1 MALVTGAPVALLL
14 SLAGCWWG
22 PKQIDRERVY
32 RIGYGSDVP
41 FHFKGKDGVPAGL
54 AVELVAESARR
65 KGIKLNWVE
74 GSDVTKV
81 DLVVL
86 KTITPARRKTQ
97 HFSEPYLETDT
108 WFVVP
113 ENSSTRGIENLRTA
127 RISFTDV
134 AIHRENLSRLLPG
147 FQPVSTKS
155 TVEALEKVRGGQ
167 ADAAYLDEYTLMPA
181 LLSGGNS
188 PPLRTLP
195 TGDQKGSMA
204 LSASLPCAA
213 VADEIRDGMRDL
225 AAEGAIATIVGK
237 AGVFP
242 NLTADLV
249 HELVI
254 ANRRSQRLFA
264 SSVGLAV
271 VTLIVVWLALRSRQ
285 QSLKL
290 VRTERALKDSESKY
304 RLAMNAVSDALWDWD
319 VSTGKVYYS
328 PAWAN
333 LLRDSEVPPVFDSW
347 KQRVHPD
354 DLPTVEQSLQDHL
367 EGRSEVWNCEHRLM
381 TRPEGWKWVLGRGQV
396 QDRDPTGRPRRMVGT
411 IADITAR
418 KAAEASLQHANH
430 ELEQRVAKRTSELA
444 SRVVEVEQLNQDL
457 EAFSYSVSHDLRTPL
472 RNITGFLEL
481 LSQRLTGRLNPE
493 EARYISTVERESTR
507 MGTLITDL
515 LTFSKVGRTELRL
528 ERVPLA
534 ELVAE
539 VRGELQPLT
548 GDRLIEWQVPELPVV
563 RGDRALLR
571 QVVANLLANAVKF
584 SRHREPAVIEIGQ
597 IRDGAADQTVT
608 IFVRDNGAGFNPK
621 YSEKLFGV
629 FQRLHTTRDFE
640 GTGIGLANVKR
651 IVERHG
657 GRVWARGEVD
667 QGATFFFN
675 LPVADGPSP

>member
-1 MALVTGAPVALLL
+1 
-14 SLAGCWWG
+14 
-22 PKQIDRERVY
+22 
-32 RIGYGSDVP
+32 
-41 FHFKGKDGVPAGL
+41 
-54 AVELVAESARR
+54 
-65 KGIKLNWVE
+65 
-74 GSDVTKV
+74 
-81 DLVVL
+81 
-86 KTITPARRKTQ
+86 
-97 HFSEPYLETDT
+97 
-108 WFVVP
+108 
-113 ENSSTRGIENLRTA
+113 
-127 RISFTDV
+127 
-134 AIHRENLSRLLPG
+134 
-147 FQPVSTKS
+147 
-155 TVEALEKVRGGQ
+155 
-167 ADAAYLDEYTLMPA
+167 
-181 LLSGGNS
+181 
-188 PPLRTLP
+188 
-195 TGDQKGSMA
+195 
-204 LSASLPCAA
+204 
-213 VADEIRDGMRDL
+213 
-225 AAEGAIATIVGK
+225 
-237 AGVFP
+237 
-242 NLTADLV
+242 
-249 HELVI
+249 
-254 ANRRSQRLFA
+254 
-264 SSVGLAV
+264 
-271 VTLIVVWLALRSRQ
+271 
-285 QSLKL
+285 
-290 VRTERALKDSESKY
+290 
-304 RLAMNAVSDALWDWD
+304 
-319 VSTGKVYYS
+319 
-328 PAWAN
+328 
-333 LLRDSEVPPVFDSW
+333 
-347 KQRVHPD
+347 
-354 DLPTVEQSLQDHL
+354 
-367 EGRSEVWNCEHRLM
+367 
-381 TRPEGWKWVLGRGQV
+381 
-396 QDRDPTGRPRRMVGT
+396 MVGT

-493 EARYISTVERESTR
+493 EARYISTVECESTR

-651 IVERHG
+651 IVTRHG
-657 GRVWARGEVD
+657 GRVWAEGEVN
-667 QGATFFFN
+667 QGAAIYVS
-675 LPVADGPSP
+675 LPQSFPNS